1 MPAPGTVPGLT
12 LTVAEKIATLT
23 IDRPAKKNALS
34 AEMWAGLS
42 TLAAGIAASG
52 DARVLIVRGAGSDFS
67 AGADIGEFD
76 TIRRDAGTAR
86 TYEAANSA
94 AFAAIRNLPIPTIAA
109 IRGVCLGGGFGI
121 AAACDI
127 RIAAENAIFAVPAA
141 RLGLAY
147 PQHAMAD
154 IVHACGPQFARLLTF
169 SGASVTAAA
178 AFAAGFLAEIVP
190 DDELDARAAALA
202 ARIAANAP
210 LSVRASKA
218 AIRAVLTGAG
228 EDAEEARRLGE
239 ATFSSADYAEGRT
252 AFRERRQPRFTG
264 R

>member
-1 MPAPGTVPGLT
+1 MPAPETVPGLT

-34 AEMWAGLS
+34 AEMWTGLS
-42 TLAAGIAASG
+42 RLAAGIAASG

-94 AFAAIRNLPIPTIAA
+94 AFAAIRNLPVPTIAA

-127 RIAAENAIFAVPAA
+127 RIAAEGASFAVPAA

-147 PQHAMAD
+147 PHDAMAD
-154 IVHACGPQFARLLTF
+154 IVHACGPQFARLLAF
-169 SGASVTAAA
+169 SGVSVTSAAA
-178 AFAAGFLAEIVP
+178 LAAGFLAEIVP

-228 EDAEEARRLGE
+228 ADEEEARHLGE
-239 ATFSSADYAEGRT
+239 ATFSSTDYAEGRT
-252 AFRERRQPRFTG
+252 AFREKRQPRFTG